1 MWLLLL
7 HAEKCSCFPL
17 LILEQFFPTHCT
29 QLLRL
34 EGLQGNWTQHHFW
47 SSQLAL
53 EGQSLMGISVLFR
66 CLSPQPSSAPPRCGG
81 ADCGWPLVL
90 SSGQAGAAPLVSP
103 GECGRGHRPC
113 GWCLASF
120 GVNPL
125 LGSAHLDSPRH
136 SNITQTVFAHM

>member
-1 MWLLLL
+1 M
-7 HAEKCSCFPL
+7 AAA
-17 LILEQFFPTHCT
+17 PTRREM
-29 QLLRL
+29 QLLPTPNSGTVFPHPPHL
-34 EGLQGNWTQHHFW
+34 APQATGSTG
-47 SSQLAL
+47 QLDSASL
-53 EGQSLMGISVLFR
+53 LVLSAGPGRQSLMGISVLFR
-66 CLSPQPSSAPPRCGG
+66 CLSPQPSSAPPPCGG

-90 SSGQAGAAPLVSP
+90 SSGHAGAAPLLSP
-103 GECGRGHRPC
+103 GECGRHQRPC